1 MQRLIQLLVGL
12 LLFCAILPNTLL
24 AARVTGVSSSQQ
36 GESTD
41 LVIRFNG
48 QVGYQYFFL
57 AKPERLVVDITGVS
71 RRYAFPERFSAASPI
86 KKIRG
91 GFFRPKVYRIVI
103 ELNRAVSTQMNL
115 LPFRANRHALTVHL
129 TPKRAKVVGFD
140 WPFKSAPNPPKATPP
155 KAKKGSLMPV
165 AVSAPSRQ
173 SNVIIIIDPGH
184 GGKDPGATG
193 RTGVHE
199 KQVVLQIAKRLQ
211 ARLAKQRGFK
221 GILTRSTDRY
231 LTLRQRLAFARRHHG
246 DMFIAIHADAFQD
259 PGASGASV
267 FALSQRGATSEA
279 ARWLA
284 EKENKSELMGGV
296 ELGDKSHILQ
306 SVLISLSQ
314 NSSVRVSLEIGVD
327 IISALKKF
335 ARLHHHK
342 VDQAAF
348 VVLKSPDIPSLLVE
362 TGFLSNPQEE
372 RRLKTP
378 SYQNKLAVAM
388 QSGIVKYFVDH
399 PPPQSWL
406 AQQLQQT
413 IRYRVRSGD
422 SLNSIA
428 ARYHAT
434 IDAIATLNNLSTY
447 RVSIGQ
453 TLLIPKT

>member
-1 MQRLIQLLVGL
+1 M
-12 LLFCAILPNTLL
+12 
-24 AARVTGVSSSQQ
+24 
-36 GESTD
+36 ST
-41 LVIRFNG
+41 
-48 QVGYQYFFL
+48 
-57 AKPERLVVDITGVS
+57 
-71 RRYAFPERFSAASPI
+71 
-86 KKIRG
+86 
-91 GFFRPKVYRIVI
+91 
-103 ELNRAVSTQMNL
+103 
-115 LPFRANRHALTVHL
+115 
-129 TPKRAKVVGFD
+129 
-140 WPFKSAPNPPKATPP
+140 
-155 KAKKGSLMPV
+155 
-165 AVSAPSRQ
+165 PSRQ

-199 KQVVLQIAKRLQ
+199 KQVVLKIAKRLQ
-211 ARLAKQRGFK
+211 ARLAKQPGFK

-279 ARWLA
+279 AR
-284 EKENKSELMGGV
+284 GV

-372 RRLKTP
+372 RRLKTA
-378 SYQNKLAVAM
+378 SYQEKLAIAM
-388 QSGIVKYFVDH
+388 QSGIIKYFVDH

-428 ARYHAT
+428 ARYHAN
-434 IDAIATLNNLSTY
+434 IEAIATLNNLSTY
-447 RVSIGQ
+447 RVTIGQ